1 MDYHGGTV
9 DSWAVRKQVRMIR
22 GVDFPR
28 KCGMIV
34 EAHENGPLL
43 FGKNKKGVNEVEGR
57 SQKMK
62 ADNNYHRRMVV
73 WAKSWLADDRLT
85 LGLHCRL

>member
-1 MDYHGGTV
+1 MQSRLQTLTKIYSVLTD
-9 DSWAVRKQVRMIR
+9 I
-22 GVDFPR
+22 GVVIPG
-28 KCGMIV
+28 KYGMIV
-34 EAHENGPLL
+34 EAHENGPPT

-73 WAKSWLADDRLT
+73 WAKPRPALTGLRLVYT
-85 LGLHCRL
+85 AVK